1 MFPFKNYLLIIPT
14 DSGDQPFAPLPTK
27 EATKGDEDK
36 NKGATHDGLSTTQE
50 KQKGDTL
57 EQI

>member
-1 MFPFKNYLLIIPT
+1 MFPFKTCLVVIST
-14 DSGDQPFAPLPTK
+14 DQPFAPLPTK

-50 KQKGDTL
+50 KQKGDIL

>member
-1 MFPFKNYLLIIPT
+1 MFPFKNCLVVIST

-36 NKGATHDGLSTTQE
+36 NKGATHDGLSKTQE